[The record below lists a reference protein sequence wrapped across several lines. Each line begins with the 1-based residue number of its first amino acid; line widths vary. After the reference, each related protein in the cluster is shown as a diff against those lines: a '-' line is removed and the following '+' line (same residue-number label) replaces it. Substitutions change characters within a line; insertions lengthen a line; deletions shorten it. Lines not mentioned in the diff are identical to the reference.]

1 MKLNILALG
10 AHPDDI
16 EYGCGGTFLKFARKG
31 MNIFY
36 LVLTKGEF
44 GGDPETRQREQ
55 EEAMRLLG
63 VKKIFWAGYTDT
75 ELPKERIIITYIDKV
90 IKDVKPD
97 EVYVNYIDD
106 IHQDHRTMAECALA
120 ATRYIKK
127 VFFYEDY
134 TSNNFEPDI
143 FVDIEDVLEEKK
155 KLIQVYSSQ
164 VAKAYP
170 TKLDMVESVKAI
182 ANFRGFQ
189 GKVKY
194 AEGFKAFRFLRDDI

>member
-1 MKLNILALG
+1 MNILALG

-31 MNIFY
+31 ENIYFM
-36 LVLTKGEF
+36 VLTKGEF
-44 GGDPETRQREQ
+44 GGDPKVREKEQ
-55 EEAMRLLG
+55 EEAMKLLG
-63 VKKIFWAGYTDT
+63 VKKIFWGGCVDT
-75 ELPKERIIITYIDKV
+75 ELPNERIIITRIDKV
-90 IKDVKPD
+90 IEEVNPD
-97 EVYVNYIDD
+97 EVYVNFIDD
-106 IHQDHRTMAECALA
+106 IHQDHRTLAECTLA
-120 ATRYIKK
+120 ATRYVKK

-143 FVDIEDVLEEKK
+143 FVDIGDVLKEKQ
-155 KLIQVYSSQ
+155 KLIQVFSSQ

-170 TKLDMVESVKAI
+170 TKLDMVESVKAT

-194 AEGFKAFRFLRDDI
+194 AEGFKAFRFLRDV

>member
-1 MKLNILALG
+1 MKILALG

-16 EYGCGGTFLKFARKG
+16 EYGCGGTFLKYAKRG
-31 MNIFY
+31 ENIYFM
-36 LVLTKGEF
+36 VLTKGEF
-44 GGDPETRQREQ
+44 GGEAEVRQKEQ
-55 EEAMRLLG
+55 EEAMKLLG
-63 VKKIFWAGYTDT
+63 VKKIFWGGYQDT
-75 ELPKERIIITYIDKV
+75 ELPNERIIISHIDSV
-90 IKDVKPD
+90 IGEVNPY

-106 IHQDHRTMAECALA
+106 IHQDHRTLAKSTLA
-120 ATRYIKK
+120 ATRYVKR

-134 TSNNFEPDI
+134 TSTNFEPDI
-143 FVDIEDVLEEKK
+143 FVNIGDVLEEKQ

-170 TKLDMVESVKAI
+170 TKLDMVESVKAT

-194 AEGFKAFRFLRDDI
+194 AEGFKAFRFLRDI